1 MNVESQY
8 TSRQNVLIAVVCSC
22 MLLLIIF
29 CARIQIFSTEY
40 DNKIGYVGIAEYPA
54 RGLVYDRDGHLLVS
68 NKPLFDLMVTYDQ
81 IDPLMDTLAFCQLLQ
96 IEQKQF
102 SELIEKDWSNK
113 RFAKWKPY
121 AFLKKIPHE
130 TYARFQEHMHKFPG
144 FHTEVRNVRE
154 YDYPIGA
161 HILGYLNEASPS
173 DISSSG
179 GKYKRGD
186 FIGVSGIEKT
196 YEDQLR
202 GSRGIQFFWRDNL
215 NRLRGQLRDGA
226 NDTLAIHG
234 HTLHTSLDKDLQS
247 YAEFLMQKKV
257 GAVVAIEPSS
267 GEILSLVSAPTYDPS
282 LLTIDRERGK
292 AFAQLEQDS
301 LRPFFNRAYMAQ
313 YPPGSIFKSIMAL
326 IALEENVWRENK
338 GVTCNGGYTYKDRT
352 YGCHQHVRPKNI
364 SVALQHSCNTYF
376 WQLFQQTVDKH
387 GFYEPQK
394 GLGELEEYWKAFGLG
409 IKTNIDLPAEQK
421 GFMPGVEYYDRLYP
435 KNKGSWK
442 SPTIMSIGIGQ
453 GELLVTP
460 LQMANLAAVIA
471 NRGYYMTPHVVTK
484 TIDAQDGIHAWDGH
498 KNQVPIKSE
507 HFEPIID
514 GMEMAV
520 TSGTATT
527 AFVEGLDICG
537 KTGTSQNPHGEDHSV
552 FFAFAPKEN
561 PQIAVAVF
569 IENAGFGGTYAAPI
583 ASLMIEQYLNDT
595 ISAPRLYLEDR
606 LAKTNLIVKP

>member
-1 MNVESQY
+1 MNTDNQY
-8 TSRQNVLIAVVCSC
+8 ANRQQVLIGLVCVC
-22 MLLLIIF
+22 MVLLVAF
-29 CARIQIFSTEY
+29 CARIQLFSSEY
-40 DNKIGYVGIAEYPA
+40 NNKIGYIGISEFPA
-54 RGLVYDRDGHLLVS
+54 RGLVYDRNGELLVS

-81 IDPLMDTLAFCQLLQ
+81 IDPEMDTAQFCQLLQ
-96 IEQKQF
+96 IDKNQF
-102 SELIEKDWSNK
+102 VELIEKDWSNK

-130 TYARFQEHMHKFPG
+130 TYAQFQEHMHKYPG

-154 YDYPIGA
+154 YYYPIGA
-161 HILGYLNEASPS
+161 HVLGYLNEASPQ
-173 DISSSG
+173 DISNSN

-186 FIGVSGIEKT
+186 FIGVSGIEKS
-196 YEDQLR
+196 YESQLK
-202 GSRGIQFFWRDNL
+202 GSRGIQFYWRDNL
-215 NRLRGQLRDGA
+215 NRIRGKLRGGA

-234 HTLHTSLDKDLQS
+234 HTLYTSIDKDLQT
-247 YAEFLMQKKV
+247 YAEYLMQHKI
-257 GAVVAIEPSS
+257 GAIVAIEPSS

-282 LLTIDRERGK
+282 LLTIDRERGE
-292 AFAQLEQDS
+292 AFAKLEQDS

-326 IALEENVWRENK
+326 VALEENVWSKNK

-352 YGCHQHVRPKNI
+352 YGCHQHTRPKNVD
-364 SVALQHSCNTYF
+364 VALQHSCNTYF
-376 WQLFQQTVDKH
+376 WQLFQEVIDKH

-394 GLGELEEYWKAFGLG
+394 GLSELEYYWSTFGLG
-409 IKTNIDLPAEQK
+409 TKTGIDLPAEQS
-421 GFMPGVEYYDRLYP
+421 GFMPGVDYYNQLYP

-460 LQMANLAAVIA
+460 LQMANLAAIIA
-471 NRGYYMTPHVVTK
+471 NRGAYSDPHVVTK
-484 TIDAQDGIHAWDGH
+484 TIDTEDNIIPWSKKQHT
-498 KNQVPIKSE
+498 VPISKE
-507 HFEPIID
+507 HFDPIID
-514 GMEMAV
+514 GMELAV

-527 AFVEGLDICG
+527 AFVPGLDICG

-561 PQIAVAVF
+561 PQIAIAVF

-583 ASLMIEQYLNDT
+583 ASLLMEQYLNDT
-595 ISAPRLYLEDR
+595 ISSQRLYLEDR
-606 LAKTNLIVKP
+606 LANTKLIVNK